1 MKKLIIVTL
10 CLLLLAGCAA
20 PAVYDGP
27 TESAWV
33 LTEQA
38 TTFYNPVTGKTQTMV
53 WNYSYDGFGNA
64 VQTHTYTDGEPEV
77 EMVDTYDDRGN
88 LTREV
93 TRQQFWF
100 FSYPISR
107 TERTYDGQNRPLTIT
122 YRSGLG
128 AKTGSVTY
136 TYDDEAGTVTS
147 ESPIETQTKYLGENG
162 EILRIVTLSNG
173 AEIETVYEYDELGR
187 DIRSTRYD
195 DGVLAA
201 IHETSYDDQGRGLES
216 TFRDAG
222 GEILTHITY
231 LYEGNTV
238 TTRDEAGNW
247 SKETLRPDGQV
258 ETWENYGA
266 DGKLLSRTEYTYTEI
281 QVPAKEE

>member
-53 WNYSYDGFGNA
+53 WNYSYDGFGNE
-64 VQTHTYTDGEPEV
+64 VRVRTYNDGEPESEFV
-77 EMVDTYDDRGN
+77 NTYDEQGN

-100 FSYPISR
+100 FSYPIYR
-107 TERTYDGQNRPLTIT
+107 TDRTYDGQNRPLTIT

-147 ESPIETQTKYLGENG
+147 ESPTETQIK
-162 EILRIVTLSNG
+162 
-173 AEIETVYEYDELGR
+173 
-187 DIRSTRYD
+187 
-195 DGVLAA
+195 
-201 IHETSYDDQGRGLES
+201 
-216 TFRDAG
+216 
-222 GEILTHITY
+222 
-231 LYEGNTV
+231 
-238 TTRDEAGNW
+238 
-247 SKETLRPDGQV
+247 
-258 ETWENYGA
+258 
-266 DGKLLSRTEYTYTEI
+266 
-281 QVPAKEE
+281 

>member
-1 MKKLIIVTL
+1 MKKLIMLTL

-33 LTEQA
+33 LTEHA
-38 TTFYNPVTGKTQTMV
+38 TTFYNPATIKLQTMV

-64 VQTHTYTDGEPEV
+64 VRTQTYTDGEPET
-77 EMVDTYDDRGN
+77 EMVQTYDSRSN
-88 LTREV
+88 MTREV

-100 FSYPISR
+100 FSYPVSR
-107 TERTYDGQNRPLTIT
+107 TDYTYDEQDRILTIT

-128 AKTGSVTY
+128 VKTGSVTY
-136 TYDDEAGTVTS
+136 TYDDEAGTVTE
-147 ESPIETQTKYLGENG
+147 ESPTETRTQYLGENG
-162 EILRIVTLSNG
+162 EVLRIVTLSNG
-173 AEIETVYEYDELGR
+173 KEVETVYEYDELGR

-195 DGVLAA
+195 NGVLTT
-201 IHETSYDDQGRGLES
+201 IYETRYDDQGRVLES
-216 TFRDAG
+216 TARSPE
-222 GEILTHITY
+222 GEILWQTIY

-238 TTRDEAGNW
+238 TTRDESGNW
-247 SKETLRPDGQV
+247 SLETLRPDGQV
-258 ETWENYGA
+258 ETQENYGP
-266 DGKLLSRTEYTYTEI
+266 DGKLLSRSEYTYQEI